1 MGQERDVKVGILKA
15 REVRV
20 GFHSAYLLDGKPFVG
35 EHCFTPSAEERLFV
49 PAEQGASFTLKDVV
63 IGIGFHWERKE
74 EQTFCGALLLKMEEG
89 QVRAINVV
97 PVETYLTSV
106 ISSEMSANASL
117 ELLKAHAVISRSW
130 LMRILNDNV
139 DDNVNDNVDDNDNDK
154 LSTVNC
160 QLSTINCQLP
170 TASYHEQLSENSI
183 IRWYDSED
191 PLVRQ
196 RGAYRF

>member
-15 REVRV
+15 REVCV
-20 GFHSAYLLDGKPFVG
+20 VFHSAYLLDGKPFWG

-130 LMRILNDNV
+130 LMVMMEGRRKRED
-139 DDNVNDNVDDNDNDK
+139 
-154 LSTVNC
+154 VNC
-160 QLSTINCQLP
+160 QLPAIMSN
-170 TASYHEQLSENSI
+170 
-183 IRWYDSED
+183 
-191 PLVRQ
+191 
-196 RGAYRF
+196 